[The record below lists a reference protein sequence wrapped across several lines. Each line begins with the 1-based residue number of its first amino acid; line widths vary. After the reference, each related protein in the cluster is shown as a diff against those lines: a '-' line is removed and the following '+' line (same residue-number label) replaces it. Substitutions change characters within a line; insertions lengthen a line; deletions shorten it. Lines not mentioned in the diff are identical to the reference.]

1 MALVIGFAPAATAE
15 KKKVLYVNSYHFERT
30 WSKAQILGCAKVL
43 EAKIDKN
50 GVHSGLDQVLHMILL
65 YIFVIFGL
73 IWSLEPQFLYQK

>member
-1 MALVIGFAPAATAE
+1 
-15 KKKVLYVNSYHFERT
+15 
-30 WSKAQILGCAKVL
+30 L